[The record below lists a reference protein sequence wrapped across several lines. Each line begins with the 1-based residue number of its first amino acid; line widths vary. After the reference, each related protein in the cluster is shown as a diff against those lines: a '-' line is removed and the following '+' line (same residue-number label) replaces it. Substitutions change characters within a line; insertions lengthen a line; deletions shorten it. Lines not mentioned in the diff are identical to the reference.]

1 MRHTMVAIVLAAIL
15 AGWASPGLA
24 VVSVGDPAPTFTK
37 GVLGGGTASL
47 VDHSGKVVVLF
58 LLGYG

>member
-1 MRHTMVAIVLAAIL
+1 MRHPLAAIILAVIL

-24 VVSVGDPAPTFTK
+24 IVSVGDPAPAFTK
-37 GVLGGGTASL
+37 DVLGGGTASL
-47 VDHSGKVVVLF
+47 ADYPGKVVVLF